1 MKVLY
6 LTPWYPSKKDEMSG
20 LFVRKH
26 VEAVRAQGV
35 EVRVIF
41 AESWRETV
49 RQWKALR
56 REGWIPDVVQLN
68 VIQKQ
73 GLLALW
79 LKKRYGIPYVIVEH
93 WSGYLPENGMFKR
106 LSAIKKRI
114 YRRIAAQAEQVLCVS
129 QRLQQAMQDCGI
141 RAQQWGLIDNVVD
154 GFFFEKVE
162 SKKTEVE
169 SRKTKVESKKTKV
182 ESKKTLL
189 HVSCFDE
196 RAKNVKGLLRAAKM
210 LSEKRQDW
218 KLVLVGTGVDYTD
231 VRAFADTLDI
241 PEGLLEWTGELT
253 PSEVAE
259 RMHEADALVLSS
271 RYETYGVVLAE
282 AAAAGLPILSTPVGI
297 AENVANL
304 IVPQEIA
311 QNKPGRMAEFMET
324 ILWGQEVRVKSQKLK
339 VESKKSEERFSAD
352 FIGKKLK
359 KSYDSCLHRD
369 I

>member
-1 MKVLY
+1 MKVLF

-41 AESWRETV
+41 AESWRETG

-162 SKKTEVE
+162 SKKTKVE
-169 SRKTKVESKKTKV
+169 SRKTKVESR
-182 ESKKTLL
+182 KTLL

>member
-1 MKVLY
+1 
-6 LTPWYPSKKDEMSG
+6 MSG

-41 AESWRETV
+41 AESWRETG
-49 RQWKALR
+49 RQWKALQ

-162 SKKTEVE
+162 SK
-169 SRKTKVESKKTKV
+169 KTKVESKKTKV

-324 ILWGQEVRVKSQKLK
+324 ILWGQEVRGASEHSGSSQE
-339 VESKKSEERFSAD
+339 VRERFSAD

>member
-1 MKVLY
+1 
-6 LTPWYPSKKDEMSG
+6 MSG

-154 GFFFEKVE
+154 GFFFE
-162 SKKTEVE
+162 
-169 SRKTKVESKKTKV
+169 KV

>member
-1 MKVLY
+1 MKVLF

-106 LSAIKKRI
+106 LLAIKKRI

>member
-1 MKVLY
+1 
-6 LTPWYPSKKDEMSG
+6 MSG

-41 AESWRETV
+41 AESWRETG

-56 REGWIPDVVQLN
+56 REGWLPDVVQLN

-129 QRLQQAMQDCGI
+129 QRLQQAMQDSGI

-162 SKKTEVE
+162 SKKTKVE
-169 SRKTKVESKKTKV
+169 SR
-182 ESKKTLL
+182 KTLL

-218 KLVLVGTGVDYTD
+218 KLVLVGTGVDYMD

-324 ILWGQEVRVKSQKLK
+324 ILWGQEVRGASEHSGSSQE
-339 VESKKSEERFSAD
+339 VRERFSAD
-352 FIGKKLK
+352 FIGKKLE

>member
-41 AESWRETV
+41 AESWHETG

-162 SKKTEVE
+162 SKKTKVE
-169 SRKTKVESKKTKV
+169 SRKVESR
-182 ESKKTLL
+182 KTLL

>member
-231 VRAFADTLDI
+231 VRAYADTLDI

>member
-1 MKVLY
+1 MKVLF

-41 AESWRETV
+41 AESWRETG

-154 GFFFEKVE
+154 GFFYEPRVK
-162 SKKTEVE
+162 SQE
-169 SRKTKVESKKTKV
+169 SRV
-182 ESKKTLL
+182 KTLL